1 MLHRLGP
8 FSPEEKRATAVFL
21 AAAAAWILVPFRD
34 SIFPA
39 FLARQLAWLDEYVI
53 GIAAGAV
60 LFFLPTGRRGGRK
73 LLEWSDTSMV
83 EWGILILFGGGIALS
98 DAMFRT
104 GLAAWLAR
112 AFVSIFGSPST
123 LVLIIV
129 VTLLAILLT
138 EVTSNTA
145 VTSMLVPVVISVAG
159 ATGANPVSLTL
170 ATALGASLAFM
181 LPVATPPNAL
191 VYSSGYIKL
200 KEMVKAGAVLDF
212 VGWIFTV
219 VVVSLVASFVLGLFA
234 R

>member
-1 MLHRLGP
+1 
-8 FSPEEKRATAVFL
+8 
-21 AAAAAWILVPFRD
+21 
-34 SIFPA
+34 
-39 FLARQLAWLDEYVI
+39 
-53 GIAAGAV
+53 
-60 LFFLPTGRRGGRK
+60 
-73 LLEWSDTSMV
+73 
-83 EWGILILFGGGIALS
+83 
-98 DAMFRT
+98 MFRT